1 MLGSILACYPG
12 TGPHT
17 LAVVLVLWF
26 GAVGS
31 GLFAQ
36 SSPEAPIAG
45 DVRRAWDSADAWLKT
60 SPSYTEWLR
69 RLRRDE
75 LLSQLNAAP
84 DSDVSTLQS
93 LAEIYSENSALLP
106 ANDFQQFRSLFQQ
119 FTEASKAR
127 WNDLIGL
134 ARAAL
139 AAPRKVDYLELES
152 ERSQVL
158 QAIAD
163 LENRLA
169 IEADNRLWLQY
180 FQLGAIRR
188 LLSPGAPLD
197 LAELVRTG
205 ERLRSAEVIWPA
217 GELQRLEKS
226 YQQFARDV
234 RIFGDPDYAEA
245 RRQRIEKLVEL
256 LTQHGQSTNDQFR
269 TQIAPLV
276 GWLKLRGDAPA
287 LVDALQARFLRANLL
302 MQISAAALADEL
314 NRNLQEDFPVN
325 EVFVGTPMSGNGTLT
340 GRVTSQTRETERGA
354 AIELDLDAETKATT
368 SGSKNGVRIS
378 STGRTRITGSKLIL
392 IEPSGLQALP
402 TEAQA
407 SALVN
412 FNSINAPGRRRY
424 REEATSRVYQSRS
437 QAEAETEASAL
448 RLAKGRLDD
457 LSQQEVARIND
468 TLRRQIIYPL
478 VTRGVWPRSVSSS
491 ANSQGLSIGVL
502 QADWDQ
508 WGADSPAPTLNPSA
522 DASLQMHATL
532 IERTADAMLRGRR
545 YSGQE
550 LLDALR
556 QFPISAGSVEAGAAS
571 NDADQNA
578 WSLTFSDERPV
589 AVRFEDDQVRL
600 TLRLREFTSE
610 GTNYPGMEVHL
621 VYGVRT
627 GDGMLHFAQSQ
638 PLRSLPLGFVS
649 GAGNRLTGPQQV
661 MRNVLNRRLAR
672 MAVPEYLVRTLFP
685 EGVFTRLTITQAEA
699 RQGWLLVTMSRQ
711 NVSLPN

>member
-1 MLGSILACYPG
+1 
-12 TGPHT
+12 
-17 LAVVLVLWF
+17 
-26 GAVGS
+26 
-31 GLFAQ
+31 
-36 SSPEAPIAG
+36 
-45 DVRRAWDSADAWLKT
+45 
-60 SPSYTEWLR
+60 
-69 RLRRDE
+69 
-75 LLSQLNAAP
+75 
-84 DSDVSTLQS
+84 
-93 LAEIYSENSALLP
+93 
-106 ANDFQQFRSLFQQ
+106 
-119 FTEASKAR
+119 
-127 WNDLIGL
+127 
-134 ARAAL
+134 
-139 AAPRKVDYLELES
+139 
-152 ERSQVL
+152 
-158 QAIAD
+158 
-163 LENRLA
+163 
-169 IEADNRLWLQY
+169 
-180 FQLGAIRR
+180 
-188 LLSPGAPLD
+188 
-197 LAELVRTG
+197 
-205 ERLRSAEVIWPA
+205 
-217 GELQRLEKS
+217 
-226 YQQFARDV
+226 
-234 RIFGDPDYAEA
+234 
-245 RRQRIEKLVEL
+245 
-256 LTQHGQSTNDQFR
+256 
-269 TQIAPLV
+269 
-276 GWLKLRGDAPA
+276 
-287 LVDALQARFLRANLL
+287 
-302 MQISAAALADEL
+302 
-314 NRNLQEDFPVN
+314 
-325 EVFVGTPMSGNGTLT
+325 
-340 GRVTSQTRETERGA
+340 
-354 AIELDLDAETKATT
+354 
-368 SGSKNGVRIS
+368 
-378 STGRTRITGSKLIL
+378 
-392 IEPSGLQALP
+392 
-402 TEAQA
+402 
-407 SALVN
+407 
-412 FNSINAPGRRRY
+412 
-424 REEATSRVYQSRS
+424 VYQSRS

-532 IERTADAMLRGRR
+532 I
-545 YSGQE
+545 
-550 LLDALR
+550 
-556 QFPISAGSVEAGAAS
+556 AS